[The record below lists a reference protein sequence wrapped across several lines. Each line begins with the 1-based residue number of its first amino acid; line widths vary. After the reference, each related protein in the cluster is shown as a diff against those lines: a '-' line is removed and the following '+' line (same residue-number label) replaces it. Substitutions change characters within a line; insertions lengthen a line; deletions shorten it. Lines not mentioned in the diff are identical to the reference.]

1 MKNIFLIGT
10 GLIGGSMLKDLR
22 VHYPQAIFYGIDQNI
37 AHAQKAKQNGIVDEV
52 ANLGDVSNA
61 DLVIISIPVDATLK
75 VLPQVLDLINENALV
90 IDVGSTKE
98 AICKSVENHK
108 NRRQFLAAHPIAGTE
123 FSGPDAAISNLF
135 VKKTLIVCE
144 VEKTTF
150 KLQELANQLFEKL
163 RMRVRYMTPAAHDKH
178 IAYVSHL
185 SHISSFMLGKTVI
198 QEEENERDI
207 FDLAGSG
214 FESTVRLAKSSPAMW
229 TPIFAQNKEHVLASL
244 DGYIDNLS
252 RFSESVKN
260 NDHNAIFKDM
270 EDTNRIKTIL
280 KGIENGK

>member
-22 VHYPQAIFYGIDQNI
+22 VHYPQAVFYGIDQND

-52 ANLGDVSNA
+52 ANLSDVSNA
-61 DLVIISIPVDATLK
+61 DLVIISIPVDATLN

-108 NRRQFLAAHPIAGTE
+108 NRRQYLAAHPIAGTE

-150 KLQELANQLFEKL
+150 KLQELANELFEKL

-244 DGYIDNLS
+244 DGYIENLS
-252 RFSESVKN
+252 RFRESVKN

-270 EDTNRIKTIL
+270 EETNRIKTIL

>member
-22 VHYPQAIFYGIDQNI
+22 DHYPQAVFYGIDQNQ
-37 AHAQKAKQNGIVDEV
+37 AHAQKAKQNGIIDEV
-52 ANLGDVSNA
+52 ANLNDVSNA
-61 DLVIISIPVDATLK
+61 DLVIISIPVDAILK
-75 VLPQVLDLINENALV
+75 VLPQLLDLVNENALV

-98 AICKSVENHK
+98 AICRSVENHK

-135 VKKTLIVCE
+135 VKKTLIICE

-150 KLQELANQLFEKL
+150 KLQELANELFEKL
-163 RMRVRYMTPAAHDKH
+163 EMRVRYMTPAAHDKH

-244 DGYIDNLS
+244 DGYIENLS
-252 RFSESVKN
+252 RFRESVKN
-260 NDHNAIFKDM
+260 DDHNAIFQDM
-270 EDTNRIKTIL
+270 EETNRIKTIL